1 MNKVVNLYKPQGP
14 SSFKMVQSVK
24 NIIGAKKAGHIGTLD
39 PMAEGVLPIC
49 IGKSTRIIQ
58 FLSSLPKV
66 YTAEMVLGT
75 STDSQDATG
84 KVTATGGNPDKITEA
99 EIRAVFKEFTGRLN
113 QIPPMFSAK
122 KKQGIPLYKLAR
134 SGITIERK
142 PVPIH
147 IYSMEFLEKEG
158 NRVRFVVQCSAGTYI
173 RTICYDIGQKLGCEA
188 HMGHLVRNQVGNFD
202 QKESLT
208 LEKLEA
214 AVADGSL
221 PDKLIPVEKA
231 LNFLPEIRIKESFV
245 NSIANGI
252 APSKSSLETIPSR
265 FQPGM
270 NLRVSRIDSHLL
282 AIAEPVVDQDA
293 YARLSPGDVA
303 FKLKRVLI

>member
-1 MNKVVNLYKPQGP
+1 
-14 SSFKMVQSVK
+14 MVQSVK
-24 NIIGAKKAGHIGTLD
+24 NILGAKKAGHIGTLD

-49 IGKSTRIIQ
+49 TGKSTKIIQ

-75 STDSQDATG
+75 STDTQDATG
-84 KVTATGGNPDKITEA
+84 KVISTGGNPENITEMQ
-99 EIRAVFKEFTGRLN
+99 ICSVFNGFLGQQN
-113 QIPPMFSAK
+113 QTPPMFSAK

-134 SGITIERK
+134 NGITIERK
-142 PVPIH
+142 PVPIV
-147 IYSMEFLEKEG
+147 IYSLDFLEKEG

-173 RTICYDIGQKLGCEA
+173 RTLCYDVGQKLGCEA

-208 LEKLEA
+208 LEALEA

-221 PDKLIPVEKA
+221 SSKLIPVEKA

-252 APSKSSLETIPSR
+252 APSKSSLETIPNR

-270 NLRVSRIDSHLL
+270 NLRVSHIDSHLL

>member
-1 MNKVVNLYKPQGP
+1 MNLYKPQGP
-14 SSFKMVQSVK
+14 SSFKMVQSVR

-49 IGKSTRIIQ
+49 IGKSTKIIQ

-84 KVTATGGNPDKITEA
+84 KVTGTGGNPENISEA
-99 EIRAVFKEFTGRLN
+99 EVRSVFEGFLGQQN

-134 SGITIERK
+134 SGITIDRK
-142 PVPIH
+142 PVPIV
-147 IYSMEFLEKEG
+147 IYSLEFLEKEG

-173 RTICYDIGQKLGCEA
+173 RTLCYDVGQKLGCEA
-188 HMGHLVRNQVGNFD
+188 HMGHLVRNKVGNFD

-208 LEKLEA
+208 LEALEA

-221 PDKLIPVEKA
+221 SSKLIPVEKA

-245 NSIANGI
+245 KSIANGI

-270 NLRVSRIDSHLL
+270 NLRVSHIDSHLL

-293 YARLSPGDVA
+293 YVRLSPGDVA

>member
-1 MNKVVNLYKPQGP
+1 
-14 SSFKMVQSVK
+14 MVQSVK
-24 NIIGAKKAGHIGTLD
+24 NILSVKKAGHIGTLD

-49 IGKSTRIIQ
+49 TGKSTRIIQ

-66 YTAEMVLGT
+66 YTAEMVLGA

-84 KVTATGGNPDKITEA
+84 KVTATGGNPESTSESQ
-99 EIRAVFKEFTGRLN
+99 IRSVFKDFLGRQN

-134 SGITIERK
+134 NGITIERK
-142 PVPIH
+142 PVPIQ
-147 IYSMEFLEKEG
+147 IYSLEFQKKEE
-158 NRVRFVVQCSAGTYI
+158 NRVTFEVQCSAGTYI
-173 RTICYDIGQKLGCEA
+173 RTLCYDMGQKLGCEA
-188 HMGHLVRNQVGNFD
+188 HMGHLVRNRVGGFD
-202 QKESLT
+202 EKTTLT
-208 LEKLEA
+208 VEA
-214 AVADGSL
+214 LKTAVADGSL
-221 PDKLIPVEKA
+221 FSKLIPVEEA

-245 NSIANGI
+245 NSIAHGI
-252 APSKSSLETIPSR
+252 APSKSSLETIPNR

-270 NLRVSRIDSHLL
+270 NLRVSHIDSHLL

-293 YARLSPGDVA
+293 YARLSPGEVA

>member
-1 MNKVVNLYKPQGP
+1 MNLYKPQGP
-14 SSFKMVQSVK
+14 SSFMMVQSVK
-24 NIIGAKKAGHIGTLD
+24 KLLAVKKAGHIGTLD

-49 IGKSTRIIQ
+49 TGKSTRIIQ
-58 FLSSLPKV
+58 FLSSLSKV
-66 YTAEMVLGT
+66 YTAEMVLGS
-75 STDSQDATG
+75 STDTQDATG
-84 KVTATGGNPDKITEA
+84 KVTATGGNPQNISEA
-99 EIRAVFKEFTGRLN
+99 EIRTVFKRFLGQQN

-134 SGITIERK
+134 NGITIERK
-142 PVPIH
+142 PVPIT
-147 IYSMEFLEKEG
+147 IYSLDFIEKEE
-158 NRVRFVVQCSAGTYI
+158 NRVRFKVQCSAGTYI
-173 RTICYDIGQKLGCEA
+173 RTLCYDVGQELGCEA

-202 QKESLT
+202 QQTSLT
-208 LEKLEA
+208 LETLKA

-221 PDKLIPVEKA
+221 SSKLIPVEKA
-231 LNFLPEIRIKESFV
+231 LSFLPEIRIKESFI
-245 NSIANGI
+245 SSLANGI

-270 NLRVSRIDSHLL
+270 NLRVSHIDSHLL

-293 YARLSPGDVA
+293 YARLSPGEVA

>member
-1 MNKVVNLYKPQGP
+1 
-14 SSFKMVQSVK
+14 MVLSVK
-24 NIIGAKKAGHIGTLD
+24 RILGVKKAGHIGTLD

-84 KVTATGGNPDKITEA
+84 KVTATGGNPENISE
-99 EIRAVFKEFTGRLN
+99 EQIRSVFKDFLGP
-113 QIPPMFSAK
+113 QDQVPPMFSAK

-134 SGITIERK
+134 NGITIDRK
-142 PVPIH
+142 SVPIL
-147 IYSMEFLEKEG
+147 IYSLEFLKKEE
-158 NRVRFVVQCSAGTYI
+158 NRVRFKVHCSAGTYI
-173 RTICYDIGQKLGCEA
+173 RTLCYDVGQKLNCEA
-188 HMGHLVRNQVGNFD
+188 HMGHLVRNKVGNFD
-202 QKESLT
+202 EKTSLT
-208 LEKLEA
+208 LEALEA
-214 AVADGSL
+214 AVAEESL
-221 PDKLIPVEKA
+221 SSKLIPVEKA

-245 NSIANGI
+245 NSLANGI
-252 APSKSSLETIPSR
+252 APSKSSLETIPNQFR
-265 FQPGM
+265 PGM
-270 NLRVSRIDSHLL
+270 NLRVSHIDSHLL

-293 YARLSPGDVA
+293 YARLSPGEVA

>member
-1 MNKVVNLYKPQGP
+1 VNLYKPQGP
-14 SSFKMVQSVK
+14 SSFMMVQSVK
-24 NIIGAKKAGHIGTLD
+24 KILSVKKAGHIGTLD

-49 IGKSTRIIQ
+49 TGKSTRIIQ
-58 FLSSLPKV
+58 FLSSLSKV
-66 YTAEMVLGT
+66 YTAVMVLGS

-84 KVTATGGNPDKITEA
+84 KVTATGGNPKNISEA
-99 EIRAVFKEFTGRLN
+99 EIRSVFKRFLGQQN

-134 SGITIERK
+134 NGITIERK
-142 PVPIH
+142 PVPIT
-147 IYSMEFLEKEG
+147 IYSLDFIKKEE
-158 NRVRFVVQCSAGTYI
+158 NRVRFKVQCSAGTYI
-173 RTICYDIGQKLGCEA
+173 RTLCYDVGQELGCEA

-202 QKESLT
+202 QETSLT
-208 LEKLEA
+208 LETLKT

-221 PDKLIPVEKA
+221 SSKLIPVEKA

-245 NSIANGI
+245 NSLANGI
-252 APSKSSLETIPSR
+252 APSKSSLEAIPNR

-270 NLRVSRIDSHLL
+270 NLRVSHIDSHLL

-293 YARLSPGDVA
+293 YARLSPEEVA

>member
-1 MNKVVNLYKPQGP
+1 
-14 SSFKMVQSVK
+14 MVQSVK

-49 IGKSTRIIQ
+49 IGKSTKIIQ
-58 FLSSLPKV
+58 FLSSLSKV

-84 KVTATGGNPDKITEA
+84 KVTATGGNPDNITEA
-99 EIRAVFKEFTGRLN
+99 EIRAVFKEFTGRQN

-158 NRVRFVVQCSAGTYI
+158 DRVRFVVQCSAGTYI

-208 LEKLEA
+208 LEVLEA

-221 PDKLIPVEKA
+221 SRKLIPVEKA

-252 APSKSSLETIPSR
+252 APSKSSLEMIPSR

-270 NLRVSRIDSHLL
+270 NLRVSHIDSHLL

>member
-1 MNKVVNLYKPQGP
+1 
-14 SSFKMVQSVK
+14 MVQSVK
-24 NIIGAKKAGHIGTLD
+24 NILGVKKAGHIGTLD
-39 PMAEGVLPIC
+39 PMAEGILPIC

-84 KVTATGGNPDKITEA
+84 KVTATGGNPENISEDQ
-99 EIRAVFKEFTGRLN
+99 IRSTFKDFLGKQN

-134 SGITIERK
+134 NGITIERK
-142 PVPIH
+142 PVPIL
-147 IYSMEFLEKEG
+147 IYSLEFLKKEE
-158 NRVRFVVQCSAGTYI
+158 NRVTFKVQCSAGTYI
-173 RTICYDIGQKLGCEA
+173 RTLCYDMGQKLGCEA

-202 QKESLT
+202 QKTSLT
-208 LEKLEA
+208 LEELEA
-214 AVADGSL
+214 AVSEGSISS
-221 PDKLIPVEKA
+221 KLIPVEEA
-231 LNFLPEIRIKESFV
+231 LNFLPEIRIKENFV
-245 NSIANGI
+245 SSIANGI
-252 APSKSSLETIPSR
+252 APSKSSLETIPNR
-265 FQPGM
+265 FKPGM
-270 NLRVSRIDSHLL
+270 NLRVSHIDSHLL

-293 YARLSPGDVA
+293 YARLSPGEVA

>member
-1 MNKVVNLYKPQGP
+1 
-14 SSFKMVQSVK
+14 MVQSVK
-24 NIIGAKKAGHIGTLD
+24 NILGVKKAGHIGTLD

-66 YTAEMVLGT
+66 YTAVMVLGT

-84 KVTATGGNPDKITEA
+84 KVTATGGNPENITEDQ
-99 EIRAVFKEFTGRLN
+99 IRSVFKNFLGRQN

-134 SGITIERK
+134 NGITIDRK
-142 PVPIH
+142 PVPIL
-147 IYSMEFLEKEG
+147 IYSLEFMKKEE
-158 NRVRFVVQCSAGTYI
+158 NRVSFTVQCSAGTYI
-173 RTICYDIGQKLGCEA
+173 RTLCYDVGQELGCEA

-202 QKESLT
+202 QKASLT
-208 LEKLEA
+208 LEALEA
-214 AVADGSL
+214 AVADGSVSE
-221 PDKLIPVEKA
+221 KLIPVETA

-252 APSKSSLETIPSR
+252 APSKSSLETIPNQ
-265 FQPGM
+265 FKPGM
-270 NLRVSRIDSHLL
+270 NLRVSHIDSHLL
-282 AIAEPVVDQDA
+282 AIAEPIVDQDA
-293 YARLSPGDVA
+293 YAQLSPGEVA

>member
-14 SSFKMVQSVK
+14 SSFNMVQSVK

-49 IGKSTRIIQ
+49 VGKSTKIIQ
-58 FLSSLPKV
+58 FLSPLPKV

-75 STDSQDATG
+75 STDTQDATG
-84 KVTATGGNPDKITEA
+84 KVTQTGGNPENITEA
-99 EIRAVFKEFTGRLN
+99 EIRSVFEEFLGRQN

-147 IYSMEFLEKEG
+147 IYSLDFLGKEG

-173 RTICYDIGQKLGCEA
+173 RTLCYDAGQKLGCEA

-208 LEKLEA
+208 LEALEA

-221 PDKLIPVEKA
+221 SSKLIPVEKA
-231 LNFLPEIRIKESFV
+231 LNFLPEIRVKESFV
-245 NSIANGI
+245 KSIANGI
-252 APSKSSLETIPSR
+252 APSKSSLETIPNR

-270 NLRVSRIDSHLL
+270 NLRVSHIDSHLL

>member
-1 MNKVVNLYKPQGP
+1 MNKVVNMYKPQGP
-14 SSFKMVQSVK
+14 SSFKMVLSVK
-24 NIIGAKKAGHIGTLD
+24 KILNVKKAGHIGTLD

-66 YTAEMVLGT
+66 YTAVMVLGS
-75 STDSQDATG
+75 STDTQDATG
-84 KVTATGGNPDKITEA
+84 KITATGGNPEYISE
-99 EIRAVFKEFTGRLN
+99 EQILHVFKSFLGKQN

-134 SGITIERK
+134 NGITIERK
-142 PVPIH
+142 AVPILIH
-147 IYSMEFLEKEG
+147 SLEFLKKED
-158 NRVRFVVQCSAGTYI
+158 NRVTFRVQCSAGTYI
-173 RTICYDIGQKLGCEA
+173 RTLCYDAGQKLGCEA
-188 HMGHLVRNQVGNFD
+188 HMGHLVRNRVGNFE
-202 QKESLT
+202 QETSLT
-208 LEKLEA
+208 LEELEA
-214 AVADGSL
+214 AVANECIES
-221 PDKLIPVEKA
+221 KLIPVEKA

-252 APSKSSLETIPSR
+252 APSKSSLETIPNQ

-270 NLRVSRIDSHLL
+270 NLRVSHIDSHLL
-282 AIAEPVVDQDA
+282 AIAEPVVDQEA
-293 YARLSPGDVA
+293 YTRLSPGEVA

>member
-1 MNKVVNLYKPQGP
+1 
-14 SSFKMVQSVK
+14 MVLSVK
-24 NIIGAKKAGHIGTLD
+24 KILGVKKAGHIGTLD

-84 KVTATGGNPDKITEA
+84 KVTATGGNLENISEA
-99 EIRAVFKEFTGRLN
+99 QIRSVFKTFLGKQN

-134 SGITIERK
+134 NGITIERK
-142 PVPIH
+142 PVPIL
-147 IYSMEFLEKEG
+147 IYSLEFLKKEE
-158 NRVRFVVQCSAGTYI
+158 NRVTFEVQCSAGTYI
-173 RTICYDIGQKLGCEA
+173 RTLCYDVGQKMGCEA
-188 HMGHLVRNQVGNFD
+188 HMGRLVRNRVGNFD
-202 QKESLT
+202 QETSLT
-208 LEKLEA
+208 LEVLEA
-214 AVADGSL
+214 AVADGSIAS
-221 PDKLIPVEKA
+221 KLIPVEQA

-252 APSKSSLETIPSR
+252 APSKSSLETIPNR

-270 NLRVSRIDSHLL
+270 NLRVSHIDSHLL

-293 YARLSPGDVA
+293 YARLAPEDVA